1 MTRTYEVFWTG
12 VAETDLLDIVTH
24 IAEDNV
30 ETALDILAEVKTRA
44 DTLQSTPDRGRI
56 VPELHKHGI
65 LLYRELIIDPWRLM
79 YRTMG
84 DTVAVVAVIDSR
96 RNVEDVL
103 LSRLIR

>member
-24 IAEDNV
+24 IAEDSV
-30 ETALDILAEVKTRA
+30 EAALDILAEVRA
-44 DTLQSTPDRGRI
+44 QAGTLQMTPERGRI

-65 LLYRELIIDPWRLM
+65 LLYRELIIGPWRLM
-79 YRTMG
+79 HRVTG
-84 DTVAVVAVIDSR
+84 DTVAVMSVIDGR